1 VPPVA
6 IAAGI
11 AAGGSIIGGA
21 ISSGAASKAAKA
33 QQSVAQQQIAAN
45 NANRQQIIG
54 MEQPTIDRGNAAG
67 SVYGGLLG
75 LGDAAA
81 SQKALD
87 TWRGSISYDDL
98 LKTGNA
104 AVNANAYARGMG
116 DSGATLKA
124 LQSRGQSLANQTQ
137 GIYMSNLN
145 NLIQTGNSAIGN
157 VAGVSTQTTG
167 ANNAA
172 LQNSADAASNAAL
185 ISGAGW
191 QNALK
196 NLTNI
201 GSSMASSFGGGGAN
215 PGAPIS
221 GQMPGYGAVNPMQPT
236 GYFGTPPFAPGY

>member
-1 VPPVA
+1 MPPA
-6 IAAGI
+6 IIAAGI

-33 QQSVAQQQIAAN
+33 QQSVVQQQIAAN
-45 NANRQQIIG
+45 NANRQQILG
-54 MEQPTIDRGNAAG
+54 LEQPSIDRGNAAG
-67 SVYGGLLG
+67 DVYGGLLG

-87 TWRGSISYDDL
+87 TWRGSISYGDL
-98 LKTGNA
+98 LKTGLD

-124 LQSRGQSLANQTQ
+124 LQSKGQSLANQTQ

-157 VAGVSTQTTG
+157 VAGVSTATTN

-172 LQNSADAASNAAL
+172 LQNGADANSNAAL
-185 ISGAGW
+185 MSGAAW
-191 QNALK
+191 QNAIK

-201 GSSMASSFGGGGAN
+201 GSSMATSFGGGSHAS
-215 PGAPIS
+215 GAPIS
-221 GQMPGYGAVNPMQPT
+221 AQMPGYGAYNPMQPI
-236 GYFGTPPFAPGY
+236 GYFGGQ